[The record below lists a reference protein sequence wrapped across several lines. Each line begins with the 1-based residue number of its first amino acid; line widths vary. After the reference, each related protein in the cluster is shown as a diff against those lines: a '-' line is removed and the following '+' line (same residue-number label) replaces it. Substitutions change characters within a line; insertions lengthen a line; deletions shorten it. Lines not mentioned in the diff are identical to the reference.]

1 MNRENLTTKDTKNTK
16 KEEEGLFAAG
26 DKENFRDFRAFRG
39 YKTGDL
45 RWKKWMVIELRMES

>member
-26 DKENFRDFRAFRG
+26 DKENFRVFRG